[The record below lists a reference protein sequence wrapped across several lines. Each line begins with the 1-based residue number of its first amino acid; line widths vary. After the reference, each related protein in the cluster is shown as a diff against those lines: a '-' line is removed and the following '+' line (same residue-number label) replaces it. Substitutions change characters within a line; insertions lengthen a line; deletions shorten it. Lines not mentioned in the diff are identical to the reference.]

1 MLEKVYRYLKN
12 EECLLRHHIAHVAS
26 AHPSA
31 APRLHVTPLS
41 LHARPPIVTLIG
53 GGELRAAAPG
63 PEKRRHKGRPAA
75 GPVLHRVH
83 LDVVVT

>member
-1 MLEKVYRYLKN
+1 MLEKVYLKN

-26 AHPSA
+26 AHVAA

-41 LHARPPIVTLIG
+41 LHARPPIVTLIA
-53 GGELRAAAPG
+53 GGELRAAAG
-63 PEKRRHKGRPAA
+63 PEKGRHKGRPAAA

>member
-1 MLEKVYRYLKN
+1 VYGYLKN

-26 AHPSA
+26 AHPPA

-53 GGELRAAAPG
+53 AGELRAAAG
-63 PEKRRHKGRPAA
+63 PEKGRHKGRPPAAAA

>member
-1 MLEKVYRYLKN
+1 MYRYLKN
-12 EECLLRHHIAHVAS
+12 EECLLRHHIAHVASAS

-53 GGELRAAAPG
+53 GGELRAAAG
-63 PEKRRHKGRPAA
+63 PEKGRHKGRPAAAA

-83 LDVVVT
+83 LNVVVT